1 MTINF
6 RTIVLGVAIAV
17 AVYTSPAGAQQV
29 LKPEDTARI
38 KVEVDAAM
46 QNYVTAFNRSDSKSI
61 ANNSFTSP
69 SVAMGPNGVSTR
81 TPEQIDQQ
89 YADTTKRL
97 AETGWVKSVG
107 GRYSICVINANTAL
121 FNGRFDRLRRDGS
134 VLTET
139 ATTYLFTKGKD
150 GWRIAALF
158 GHATDK
164 IITCSE

>member
-6 RTIVLGVAIAV
+6 RTIILGVAMAA
-17 AVYTSPAGAQQV
+17 AVYTSPVGAQQV

-38 KVEVDAAM
+38 KAEVDAAM
-46 QNYVTAFNRSDSKSI
+46 QNYVSAFNRRDSKFI
-61 ANNSFTSP
+61 ANSSFTSP
-69 SVAMGPNGVSTR
+69 WITMGPSGVSTR
-81 TPEQIDQQ
+81 TPEQVDQQ
-89 YADTTKRL
+89 YAGTTQRL

-121 FNGRFDRLRRDGS
+121 FNGRFDRVRKDGS
-134 VLTET
+134 VMTET

-158 GHATDK
+158 GHTIDK
-164 IITCSE
+164 VITCSE